1 MAMECWACSEAIKPQ
16 DLVNA
21 LPIVDTPVHR
31 ACYVRLTGI
40 EPALSQPLA
49 AWLARLRDA
58 A

>member
-1 MAMECWACSEAIKPQ
+1 MECWACSDEIKPA

-31 ACYVRLTGI
+31 VCYVRLTGN
-40 EPALSQPLA
+40 EPLLSQTLSS
-49 AWLARLRDA
+49 WLARLRDA